1 VTRMTDA
8 SQSPD
13 KNDLAT
19 LDALATEAAR
29 PDLGDLDCRSTS
41 EIVCILVEG
50 QASALAATQAAVP
63 QLAAAADVVAVQLA
77 KGGRLFYVGA
87 GTSGRLAVLDAAECP
102 PTFGSSPDTVVA
114 LMAGGETANTRAI
127 EGAEDDAEAGADALR
142 AQGLTADDVGVGI
155 AASGRT
161 AYVVGALR
169 YARDLGVPTVAIV
182 NNAGSPM
189 AGVAAHAVE
198 LLTGPEVIAG
208 STRLSAGT
216 AQKIAL
222 STLSTAV
229 MVRLGKTY
237 GPYMIDMHA
246 SNLKLRRRALRM
258 IQRITNAN
266 EDTAAR
272 TLSDADGSLKTAVV
286 ALLANCSVSEAK
298 RRLDLA
304 GGRVRDAVAGSRE

>member
-50 QASALAATQAAVP
+50 QASALAAAQAAVP

-142 AQGLTADDVGVGI
+142 AQGLTADDVVVGI

-169 YARDLGVPTVAIV
+169 YARGLGVPTVAIV

-258 IQRITNAN
+258 IQRITNAD

-304 GGRVRDAVAGSRE
+304 GGRVRGAVAAAP

>member
-1 VTRMTDA
+1 MTRMTDA

-41 EIVCILVEG
+41 EIVRILVEG
-50 QASALAATQAAVP
+50 QASALAAAQAAVP

-127 EGAEDDAEAGADALR
+127 EGAEDDADAGADALR
-142 AQGLTADDVGVGI
+142 AQGLTADDVVVGI

-169 YARDLGVPTVAIV
+169 HARDLGVPTVAIV

-258 IQRITNAN
+258 IQRITNAD

-298 RRLDLA
+298 RRLDLV
-304 GGRVRDAVAGSRE
+304 GGRVRDAVAGS

>member
-1 VTRMTDA
+1 
-8 SQSPD
+8 
-13 KNDLAT
+13 
-19 LDALATEAAR
+19 
-29 PDLGDLDCRSTS
+29 
-41 EIVCILVEG
+41 
-50 QASALAATQAAVP
+50 VP

-127 EGAEDDAEAGADALR
+127 EGAEDDADAGADALR
-142 AQGLTADDVGVGI
+142 AQGLTADDVVVGI

-169 YARDLGVPTVAIV
+169 HARDLGVPTVAIV

-286 ALLANCSVSEAK
+286 ALLTNCSVSEAK
-298 RRLDLA
+298 RRLDLV
-304 GGRVRDAVAGSRE
+304 GGRVRDAVAGS

>member
-1 VTRMTDA
+1 MTSTTDT
-8 SQSPD
+8 PETPG
-13 KNDLAT
+13 KRGLAT

-29 PDLGDLDCRSTS
+29 PDLDDLDCRSTS
-41 EIVCILVEG
+41 EIVRILVEG
-50 QASALAATQAAVP
+50 QATAQAAAQAVVP
-63 QLAAAADVVAVQLA
+63 QLAAAADAVATRLA

-102 PTFGSSPDTVVA
+102 PTFGSSPDTVIA
-114 LMAGGETANTRAI
+114 LIAGGESANTRAV
-127 EGAEDDAEAGADALR
+127 EGAEDDADSGADALR
-142 AQGLTADDVGVGI
+142 AHDLMADDVVVGI

-161 AYVVGALR
+161 TYVIGALR
-169 YARDLGVPTVAIV
+169 YARDIGAYTVAIV
-182 NNAGSPM
+182 NNAGSPV
-189 AGVAAHAVE
+189 AGVAEQAIE
-198 LLTGPEVIAG
+198 LLTGSEVIAG
-208 STRLSAGT
+208 STRLGAGT

-222 STLSTAV
+222 NTLSTAV

-237 GPYMIDMHA
+237 GPYMIDMRA

-258 IQRITNAN
+258 IQLITNAD

-286 ALLANCSVSEAK
+286 ALLVNCSVMEAK

-304 GGRVRDAVAGSRE
+304 GGRVRDAAAAR

>member
-1 VTRMTDA
+1 MTRMTDA

-50 QASALAATQAAVP
+50 QASALAAAQAAVP

-142 AQGLTADDVGVGI
+142 AQGLTADDVVVGI

-258 IQRITNAN
+258 IQRITNAD
-266 EDTAAR
+266 EDTAAH

-304 GGRVRDAVAGSRE
+304 GGRVRDAVAGS

>member
-1 VTRMTDA
+1 VTRTTDA
-8 SQSPD
+8 PGILG
-13 KNDLAT
+13 KNELAT

-29 PDLGDLDCRSTS
+29 PDLGNLDCLSTS
-41 EIVCILVEG
+41 EIVRILVEG
-50 QASALAATQAAVP
+50 QASALAAAQAVVP
-63 QLAAAADVVAVQLA
+63 QLAAAADVVAAQLE

-114 LMAGGETANTRAI
+114 LMAGGETANTHAI
-127 EGAEDDAEAGADALR
+127 EGAEDDAGAGADALR
-142 AQGLTADDVGVGI
+142 SQGLTAADVVVGI

-169 YARDLGVPTVAIV
+169 YARDIGAPTIAIV
-182 NNAGSPM
+182 NNAGSPV
-189 AGVAAHAVE
+189 AGVAEQAIE

-237 GPYMIDMHA
+237 GPYMIDMRA

-258 IQRITNAN
+258 IQLITNAD
-266 EDTAAR
+266 EDTAVR
-272 TLSDADGSLKTAVV
+272 TLNDADGSLKTAVV
-286 ALLANCSVSEAK
+286 ALLANCSVPEAK

-304 GGRVRDAVAGSRE
+304 GGRVRRAVAAP

>member
-1 VTRMTDA
+1 MTRTTDA
-8 SQSPD
+8 VEILS
-13 KNDLAT
+13 KKELAT

-29 PDLGDLDCRSTS
+29 PDLDDLDCLSTG
-41 EIVCILVEG
+41 EIVRILVEG
-50 QASALAATQAAVP
+50 QASAQAAARAVVP
-63 QLAAAADVVAVQLA
+63 QLAAAADVVAAQLA

-102 PTFGSSPDTVVA
+102 PTFGSSPETVVA

-127 EGAEDDAEAGADALR
+127 EGAEDDPVAGADALL
-142 AQGLTADDVGVGI
+142 AQGLMANDVVVGI

-169 YARDLGVPTVAIV
+169 YARNIGVPTVAIV
-182 NNAGSPM
+182 NNAGSP
-189 AGVAAHAVE
+189 VAAAAELAVE

-258 IQRITNAN
+258 VQLITKAD
-266 EDTAAR
+266 EETAAR
-272 TLSDADGSLKTAVV
+272 TLNEADGSLKTAVV
-286 ALLANCSVSEAK
+286 ALLANCTVTEANQ
-298 RRLDLA
+298 RLELA
-304 GGRVRDAVAGSRE
+304 GGRVRGAIAAP

>member
-1 VTRMTDA
+1 MTRTTDA
-8 SQSPD
+8 PAVLGKSE
-13 KNDLAT
+13 LAT

-29 PDLGDLDCRSTS
+29 PGLDNLDCLSTS
-41 EIVCILVEG
+41 EIVRILVEG
-50 QASALAATQAAVP
+50 QATALAAALAVVP
-63 QLAAAADVVAVQLA
+63 QLAAAADVVAAQLA

-87 GTSGRLAVLDAAECP
+87 GTSGRLAILDAAECP
-102 PTFGSSPDTVVA
+102 PTFGSSPSTVVA

-127 EGAEDDAEAGADALR
+127 EGAEDDAGAGADALR
-142 AQGLTADDVGVGI
+142 AQGLMVDDVVVGI

-169 YARDLGVPTVAIV
+169 YARDIGVPTVAIV
-182 NNAGSPM
+182 NNAGSP
-189 AGVAAHAVE
+189 VAEVAELAVE

-258 IQRITNAN
+258 IQVITNADA
-266 EDTAAR
+266 DTAIR
-272 TLSDADGSLKTAVV
+272 TLSEAGGSLKTAVV
-286 ALLANCSVSEAK
+286 ALLVHCSVTEAK
-298 RRLDLA
+298 QRLDRA
-304 GGRVRDAVAGSRE
+304 DGRVRGALAAP